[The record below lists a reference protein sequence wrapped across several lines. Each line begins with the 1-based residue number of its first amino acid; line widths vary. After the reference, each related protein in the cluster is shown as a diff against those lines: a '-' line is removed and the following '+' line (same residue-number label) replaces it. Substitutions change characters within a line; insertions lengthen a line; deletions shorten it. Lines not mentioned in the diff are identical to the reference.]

1 MTKVFKVTVSAEAK
15 AHMDQWIEKAND
27 GFDSGIVDAAAVVS
41 QLILE
46 LKDERIGEFRNKSF
60 DLRRMFKS
68 LLDKGPEEL
77 SIDEVIGRLN
87 QVKDLEQGELSLPK
101 PRRRPRTRA
110 RGGATK
116 NLSTDKS
123 SHQAGR
129 VGE

>member
-101 PRRRPRTRA
+101 LKRRPRARA
-110 RGGATK
+110 KGGVTK
-116 NLSTDKS
+116 SPQSHSS
-123 SHQAGR
+123 SHQGGLS
-129 VGE
+129 GE

>member
-46 LKDERIGEFRNKSF
+46 LKDERIEEFRNKSF

-101 PRRRPRTRA
+101 PKRRPRTRT

-116 NLSTDKS
+116 NLSVDKS
-123 SHQAGR
+123 SHQGGR